1 MASFPP
7 PLCSARLDQLVGPP
21 EDHISKR
28 VTGYVLGLKA
38 QQLHALDR
46 VYRRS
51 VSPDEVISR
60 ELAQFLAE
68 ISREIRRQ
76 VGVLIDRRGHI
87 HKVVVGDAHKL
98 MLPDL
103 GRGRAGKSRF
113 RGLRLIHTHIS
124 GEPLSRDDLTD
135 LSLLQLDLIG
145 VLQATEDARAD
156 TLELAHLV
164 PPNPAGDMWQ
174 VVSPE
179 PLQDVD
185 LDFSAFI
192 EDLESQFAT
201 WLKTHDA
208 GSGRTPALAVH
219 VTTGAAGEPQV
230 AESLAELRELARTA
244 DVEIVETL
252 VQKRR
257 KLDNRYAIGRGKL
270 DELVLASM
278 QRGADLIIF
287 DRDLTPAQARSIADA
302 TEAKVIDRTQLIL
315 DIFAQRATTRGG
327 KLQVELAQLKYTLPR
342 LAGKNTAMS
351 RLMGGIG
358 GRGPGETKL
367 EVDRR
372 RAKARISALQAA
384 IGRLSRERERRRR
397 RRARSDVPTAA
408 IIGYTNAG
416 KSTLL
421 NALTGASVR
430 SEDKLFATLDPTTR
444 RLRFPDEQELVLTD
458 TVGFIRDLPED
469 LVAAFR
475 ATLEEVTEADLLLHV
490 IDVSASQWEERKAA
504 VERILDDLGVTDRA
518 TIIVFNKVDLLDDET
533 DIEALC
539 RRFDAVAIS
548 ALRPPSLP
556 ALSERLLAEMQRF
569 RRPTAGDGVEPIGAS

>member
-1 MASFPP
+1 M
-7 PLCSARLDQLVGPP
+7 LRGPTADP
-21 EDHISKR
+21 TSPGRITISKR
-28 VTGYVLGLKA
+28 VAGYTKGLKA

-51 VSPDEVISR
+51 VAPSEVISW

-87 HKVVVGDAHKL
+87 AKVVVGDARKL

-103 GRGRAGKSRF
+103 GRGRAGKGRF
-113 RGLRLIHTHIS
+113 RGLRLLHTHIA
-124 GEPLSRDDLTD
+124 GERLTRDDLTD

-145 VLQATEDARAD
+145 VLQTSEDGRAE

-164 PPNPAGDMWQ
+164 PPNPKGDLWE
-174 VVSPE
+174 VVDPAAV
-179 PLQDVD
+179 QGVD
-185 LDFSAFI
+185 LDFLAFI
-192 EDLESQFAT
+192 EDLEAQFAT
-201 WLKTHDA
+201 WFRTHNA
-208 GSGRTPALAVH
+208 GTGRTPALAVH
-219 VTTGAAGEPQV
+219 VTTGSAGEPNV
-230 AESLAELRELARTA
+230 EESLAELRELARTA
-244 DVEIVETL
+244 NVEIVETL
-252 VQKRR
+252 VQRRR
-257 KLDNRYAIGRGKL
+257 KLDNRFAIGRGKL
-270 DELVLASM
+270 EELVLASM

-351 RLMGGIG
+351 RLAGGIG

-372 RAKARISALQAA
+372 RAKARVSALQTA
-384 IGRLSRERERRRR
+384 IGRISRERARRRR

-408 IIGYTNAG
+408 IVGYTNAG

-421 NALTGASVR
+421 NALTGSDVL

-469 LVAAFR
+469 LVAAFK
-475 ATLEEVTEADLLLHV
+475 ATLEELTEADLLVHV
-490 IDVSASQWEERKAA
+490 VDVSAAQWEERKDA
-504 VERILDDLGVTDRA
+504 VERILADLGVIDRA
-518 TIIVFNKVDLLDDET
+518 TVVVFNKVDLVDDET
-533 DIEALC
+533 DVAALC

-548 ALRPPSLP
+548 ALDRPSLRP
-556 ALSERLLAEMQRF
+556 LSERLLTEMQRF
-569 RRPTAGDGVEPIGAS
+569 RRADLDA